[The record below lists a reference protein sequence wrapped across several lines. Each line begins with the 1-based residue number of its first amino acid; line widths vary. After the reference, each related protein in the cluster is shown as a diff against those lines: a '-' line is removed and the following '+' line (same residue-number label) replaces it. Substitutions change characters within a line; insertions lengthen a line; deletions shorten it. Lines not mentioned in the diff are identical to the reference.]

1 MRPLVSFGHPVSQAP
16 GAQVLPGPEDGA
28 RSIERVTDEIDA
40 AGALNDPAVFVARNL
55 TDLPGRFQL
64 QTEVIVQPCLD
75 RFHSLSEIPLTGAQE
90 QQIVHISDVVP
101 HPWNPLPASDLVELL
116 RDVVIHVLEH
126 EIGIPWAGIVADWHG
141 HGRTVQD
148 LLVNPEQALVL
159 AAFPQ
164 RGHDLISCEAVEEM
178 PDIELHEIP
187 PLQIIPAPA
196 RDRPDRVA
204 GTSPYHV
211 PAAVSIHA
219 AVENALTGQDGHV
232 MHYVI
237 PECRAVQITPF
248 SCRAFRLARTESML
262 MHRRRVPPG
271 SGSQIAED
279 SGEQLLHLGRIQHGR
294 AGLHGVIRQVLGAVT
309 PELPD
314 LL

>member
-1 MRPLVSFGHPVSQAP
+1 VRFLVGFGHPVSQAP
-16 GAQVLPGPEDGA
+16 GTQVLPGPEDGA
-28 RSIERVTDEIDA
+28 CSVERVTDEIHA
-40 AGALNDPAVFVARNL
+40 AGALNDPAVFVSGNL
-55 TDLPGRFQL
+55 TDLPGCFEL
-64 QTEVIVQPCLD
+64 QSEVIVQPCLD
-75 RFHSLSEIPLTGAQE
+75 RVHGLPEVPLTGSHE
-90 QQIVHISDVVP
+90 QNIVHVSDAMP
-101 HPWNPLPASDLVELL
+101 HPRDPLPASDLIELL

-126 EIGIPWAGIVADWHG
+126 EIGVPGTWIVADRYG

-148 LLVNPEQALVL
+148 LLMDPEQSLVL

-164 RGHDLISCEAVEEM
+164 RGHHLVSRETVEEM

-187 PLQIIPAPA
+187 PLHVIPAPA
-196 RDRPDRVA
+196 RDRVDRVA
-204 GTSPYHV
+204 GASADHV
-211 PAAVSIHA
+211 PTAVSIHA
-219 AVENALTGQDGHV
+219 AGENALAGQDGHV

-279 SGEQLLHLGRIQHGR
+279 SGEQLLHLGRIQHSR
-294 AGLHGVIRQVLGAVT
+294 TGLHSVIRQVLGAVS
-309 PELPD
+309 PEFPD